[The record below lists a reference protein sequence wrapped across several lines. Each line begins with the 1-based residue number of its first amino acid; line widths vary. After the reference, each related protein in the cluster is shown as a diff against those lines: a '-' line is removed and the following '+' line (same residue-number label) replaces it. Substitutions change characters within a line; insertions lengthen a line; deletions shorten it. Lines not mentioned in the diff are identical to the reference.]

1 MRRRQY
7 KKEWAAQDRRKK
19 CLERKRCEICKTDQ
33 HLIILD
39 GRDKDSLSTTVL
51 DRLKACCLSCLM
63 QSQPLLTKSKES
75 NKKS

>member
-1 MRRRQY
+1 MRRKQY
-7 KKEWAAQDRRKK
+7 MKEYMAERRRAE
-19 CLERKRCEICKTDQ
+19 CLARKRCEICKTDQ